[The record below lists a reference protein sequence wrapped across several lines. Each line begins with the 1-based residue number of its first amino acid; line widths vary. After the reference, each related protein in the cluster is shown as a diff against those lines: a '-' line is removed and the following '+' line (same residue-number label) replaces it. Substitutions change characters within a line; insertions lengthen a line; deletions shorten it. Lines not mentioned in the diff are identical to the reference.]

1 MLIHFDRGGGT
12 LQLHTTCHVFL
23 KMFFY
28 LGMGY
33 VEGTTDP
40 KVLQE
45 REVEKIDPHSCF
57 LRRYPNEILPVWLG
71 HGSCFIGHNGEAGY
85 MELSQVK
92 HRERVK
98 NFG

>member
-1 MLIHFDRGGGT
+1 MLIHFDAGGHYI
-12 LQLHTTCHVFL
+12 QHIMSSL
-23 KMFFY
+23 KNFY

-33 VEGTTDP
+33 VEGTTNP

-85 MELSQVK
+85 VGS
-92 HRERVK
+92 
-98 NFG
+98 